1 MPITLIS
8 WWNPTKSSYQTI
20 IVASGSNL
28 GQCKTYPHILRV
40 FPQSLQ
46 TNAKTVLSDRP
57 PIISFQV
64 LTQLITV
71 TSPFLLTLTEC
82 QRMLY
87 VCATMRPVRHWHR
100 GSYVVCKA
108 GDDVSKDDGPN
119 DYRSSCDRHTPP
131 HRHTL
136 WPMTDKQSA
145 FISQAIMDST
155 GIGKVSH
162 PSQIPHYPQRR
173 NKTRKFNKYAH

>member
-28 GQCKTYPHILRV
+28 GQCKTYHHILRV

-71 TSPFLLTLTEC
+71 TSSLLLTLT
-82 QRMLY
+82 
-87 VCATMRPVRHWHR
+87 VCVCMYDDAASATLTSRKLRRLQGRRRRFKGWWSEWLSQQLWPSH
-100 GSYVVCKA
+100 ST
-108 GDDVSKDDGPN
+108 SQ
-119 DYRSSCDRHTPP
+119 T
-131 HRHTL
+131 HTL

-155 GIGKVSH
+155 GIGKVSQ
-162 PSQIPHYPQRR
+162 PSQIPQKR
-173 NKTRKFNKYAH
+173 NNKYAH